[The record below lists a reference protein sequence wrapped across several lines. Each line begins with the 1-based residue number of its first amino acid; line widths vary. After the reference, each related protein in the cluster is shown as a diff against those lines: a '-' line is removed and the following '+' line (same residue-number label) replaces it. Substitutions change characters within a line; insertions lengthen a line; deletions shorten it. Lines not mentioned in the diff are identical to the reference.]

1 MVEVEVKEGDEGQTH
16 RTSCAQRTSCCTELN
31 IIKSVMGA
39 TGEEILGQSLNYIL
53 RIAF

>member
-1 MVEVEVKEGDEGQTH
+1 MVEVEVKEGGEGQTH
-16 RTSCAQRTSCCTELN
+16 KTSCARRTSCRIELN